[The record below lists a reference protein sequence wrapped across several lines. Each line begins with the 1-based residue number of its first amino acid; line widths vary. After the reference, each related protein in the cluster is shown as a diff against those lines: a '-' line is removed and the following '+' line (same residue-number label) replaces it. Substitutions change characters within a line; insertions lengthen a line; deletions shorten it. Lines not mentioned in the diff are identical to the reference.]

1 MLARECYLIPKPD
14 LDSLHFCV
22 VYPLKMML
30 AKKPSLNL
38 HNFWSNSDIENF
50 RTWLTALSNLSEDK
64 LQEILLLP
72 AQNLICSSVIMISFL
87 TTDIECC
94 ISVQGRGSISFLF
107 LQCYNISLMGGWIEE
122 EAVLKKSSQL
132 KSCCAQEAQELIY
145 ERIDLVVVKMISI
158 GLQCHFKSNIQ

>member
-87 TTDIECC
+87 TSDIESC

-122 EAVLKKSSQL
+122 EAVLKKIQSVQKL
-132 KSCCAQEAQELIY
+132 LRTRGTRVHLGKDKFSC
-145 ERIDLVVVKMISI
+145 KMISI
-158 GLQCHFKSNIQ
+158 VTLFLPF